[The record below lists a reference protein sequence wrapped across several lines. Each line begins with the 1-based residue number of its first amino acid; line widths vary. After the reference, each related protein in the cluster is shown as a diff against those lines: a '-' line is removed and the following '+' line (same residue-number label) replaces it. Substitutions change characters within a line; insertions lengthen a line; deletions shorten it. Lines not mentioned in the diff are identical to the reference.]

1 MILLP
6 YAYINYMHYNILFY
20 CLIAEKLE
28 QIFSFIAVSEKR
40 EVIGY
45 SLINQ

>member
-1 MILLP
+1 
-6 YAYINYMHYNILFY
+6 MHYNILIY
-20 CLIAEKLE
+20 SLMAEKLE
-28 QIFSFIAVSEKR
+28 QIFSFKAVSEKR